1 MVEAMDGVLK
11 VNELD
16 GREGNNAMEEF
27 HPELAALLADPIT
40 HRVMASDK
48 VDMVSLLTLLR
59 SMRRHLRAT
68 AVQQAPARV
77 PEPCGDFAF

>member
-11 VNELD
+11 VNKVD
-16 GREGNNAMEEF
+16 VRERNEAMDEF

-40 HRVMASDK
+40 LRVMASDK

-68 AVQQAPARV
+68 AGHQAPARLAQ
-77 PEPCGDFAF
+77 PCGDPVF

>member
-11 VNELD
+11 VNEID
-16 GREGNNAMEEF
+16 GRERNSEMDEF
-27 HPELAALLADPIT
+27 HPELAALLDDPIT

-59 SMRRHLRAT
+59 SVRRHLRTDA
-68 AVQQAPARV
+68 ARPVPASV
-77 PEPCGDFAF
+77 SQPCSDPVF